1 MTYFDMEETR
11 KHEQEF
17 EELHHKLVYANL
29 PMDWMKGVVS
39 AVIEWR
45 ISGAATDSHCLI
57 AETWHEVDVTCTLID
72 VIDPIIDFLEGSPSP
87 DESQI
92 VISESDDEGVIV
104 TFPAS

>member
-1 MTYFDMEETR
+1 MAHFDIDNTH
-11 KHEQEF
+11 KHYKEF
-17 EELHHKLVYANL
+17 KELHRRLVAADL

-45 ISGAATDSHCLI
+45 ISGAATDSHCLV
-57 AETWHEVDVTCTLID
+57 AKRWHEVDVPCTLIN
-72 VIDPIIDFLEGSPSP
+72 VIDPIIDFLESSPSP